1 MEVFLREGGY
11 VVIILLI
18 IIGIGGTALY
28 LKGRIPKWLR
38 ERKLKSKE
46 SVKA

>member
-1 MEVFLREGGY
+1 MDVFLREGGY
-11 VVIILLI
+11 VIIILLVI
-18 IIGIGGTALY
+18 ISIGGTALY
-28 LKGRIPKWLR
+28 LKDRIPKWLR